1 MEKLWFR
8 LEGSLNLDSLVLLEA
23 LATKDMLELGI
34 WYHEWDDNRTVVWV
48 ANRNFPIINAIGV
61 FNATEE
67 LGLMVLDTTGKE
79 YWSADIGTNPFHMG
93 LLAFTEFLKLQPSAV
108 FQQGFDCF
116 RSKISTFFYIIVKV
130 WIFLNRFRFSYIL
143 FFHVHFY
150 VIKYRHF

>member
-8 LEGSLNLDSLVLLEA
+8 LKGSLNLDSLVLLEA

-79 YWSADIGTNPFHMG
+79 Y
-93 LLAFTEFLKLQPSAV
+93 
-108 FQQGFDCF
+108 
-116 RSKISTFFYIIVKV
+116 
-130 WIFLNRFRFSYIL
+130 
-143 FFHVHFY
+143 
-150 VIKYRHF
+150 

>member
-48 ANRNFPIINAIGV
+48 ANRNFPSINAIGV

-79 YWSADIGTNPFHMG
+79 YWSSDIGTNPFHMG
-93 LLAFTEFLKLQPSAV
+93 LLAFTEFLKLQPPAV

-116 RSKISTFFYIIVKV
+116 RSKISTFFYIIV
-130 WIFLNRFRFSYIL
+130 
-143 FFHVHFY
+143 
-150 VIKYRHF
+150 